1 MITQQDLD
9 SAIAEFGNTA
19 YKRFT
24 DDCGLLFSD
33 NDELLREFVD
43 WCDIEFKPLSDLLE
57 HDVLFY
63 GNKAY
68 KMWEWQYND
77 CGQQGAWFE
86 CNNPL
91 QFRPNLVYRRKEF
104 KS

>member
-9 SAIAEFGNTA
+9 AAIAEFGNTA

-86 CNNPL
+86 CNGP
-91 QFRPNLVYRRKEF
+91 FRPNLVYRRKEF